1 MKFRNIRVCTA
12 QLKLNQELEHSYT
25 DTILRMP
32 PRIQPSK
39 LIRSILRTRRPL
51 HNQQYATA
59 AVAYSSALSHEHI
72 LKPARP
78 TIKFPSTQPPSF
90 KPPEFRKTQ
99 LLRQYASLLQSTP
112 LMLIFQH
119 NNLKSMEWVAVRR
132 ELNKA
137 LQKVDDARV
146 TAGHSSSENMADGI
160 KLQIMQTGIFAAAL
174 NVVEFYKPGSPQDKS
189 SRKKNSFSEDDGF
202 THVLSRA
209 AHEAATAKKHAL
221 SPLLAGPLVLLTFP
235 SVSPAHLKAALSILA
250 PSQPAYP
257 APTRR
262 ANPGWHD
269 PPVQAGMQKL
279 LLIGARVEGKVF
291 DVEGAKWVGTIDGG
305 LEGLRSQLVA
315 MLQGVGGALTSTLEG
330 ASKSLYLTVE
340 GRRTMLEDEAK
351 GVSEEGTEESKA

>member
-1 MKFRNIRVCTA
+1 M
-12 QLKLNQELEHSYT
+12 S
-25 DTILRMP
+25 RMP
-32 PRIQPSK
+32 LRIRPSRA
-39 LIRSILRTRRPL
+39 ISSILRTRRPFRS
-51 HNQQYATA
+51 QPYATA
-59 AVAYSSALSHEHI
+59 AVAVAH
-72 LKPARP
+72 KPARSYEQILTPNRP
-78 TIKFPSTQPPSF
+78 TIKYPSTQPPSF

-99 LLRQYASLLQSTP
+99 LLRQYASLLHSTP
-112 LMLIFQH
+112 LMLLFQH

-137 LQKVDDARV
+137 LQKVDDAQV
-146 TAGHSSSENMADGI
+146 AAGSAPTENIAEGI

-174 NVVEFYKPGSPQDKS
+174 NIVEFYKPGASQDKRT
-189 SRKKNSFSEDDGF
+189 RKSVVSSEDDGF

-250 PSQPAYP
+250 PSQPDYP

-279 LLIGARVEGKVF
+279 LLLGARVEGKVF
-291 DVEGAKWVGTIDGG
+291 DVEGAKWVGTINGG
-305 LEGLRSQLVA
+305 LEGLRGQLVA
-315 MLQGVGGALTSTLEG
+315 MLQGIGGALTSTLEG

-340 GRRTMLEDEAK
+340 GRRTMLEDEAT
-351 GVSEEGTEESKA
+351 GVPGEEKKETEA

>member
-1 MKFRNIRVCTA
+1 
-12 QLKLNQELEHSYT
+12 
-25 DTILRMP
+25 MP
-32 PRIQPSK
+32 PRIRPSRV
-39 LIRSILRTRRPL
+39 ISSILRTRKPL

-59 AVAYSSALSHEHI
+59 AVAYNPAPSHEQVMR
-72 LKPARP
+72 PARP

-112 LMLIFQH
+112 LILLFQH

-146 TAGHSSSENMADGI
+146 AAGHPATDSMADGI

-174 NVVEFYKPGSPQDKS
+174 NIVEFYKPGSLQDETNRKS
-189 SRKKNSFSEDDGF
+189 IESSEDDGF
-202 THVLSRA
+202 THVLSKA
-209 AHEAATAKKHAL
+209 AHEAATARKHAL

-250 PSQPAYP
+250 PSQPDYP
-257 APTRR
+257 APTRK

-279 LLIGARVEGKVF
+279 LLLGARVEGKVF

-305 LEGLRSQLVA
+305 LEGLRGQLVA
-315 MLQGVGGALTSTLEG
+315 MLQGVGGTLTSTLEG

-340 GRRTMLEDEAK
+340 GRRTMLEDEEK
-351 GVSEEGTEESKA
+351 GISGEVKE